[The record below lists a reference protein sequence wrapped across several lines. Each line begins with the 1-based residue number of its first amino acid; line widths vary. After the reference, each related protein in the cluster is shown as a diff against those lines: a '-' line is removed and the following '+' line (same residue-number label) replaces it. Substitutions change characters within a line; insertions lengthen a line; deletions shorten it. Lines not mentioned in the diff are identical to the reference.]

1 MQDRWDAW
9 PIPPLEPPL
18 PPVRRIVIVNGKRTS
33 VTLEPVFW
41 ALLDDSGSGDTLD
54 YVGACRGAVG
64 LSSALRTYL
73 VTSLVGQL

>member
-9 PIPPLEPPL
+9 PIPPLDPPL

-33 VTLEPVFW
+33 
-41 ALLDDSGSGDTLD
+41 
-54 YVGACRGAVG
+54 
-64 LSSALRTYL
+64 ALRTYL